1 VIDPRAWPAPP
12 IFRII
17 QEAGRVED
25 AEMRRTFNMGL
36 GYLLVVRPGDAA
48 RAAQALSAAGER
60 VFEVGEI
67 RAGARSVVSMPEPL
81 RVGVL
86 ASGRGSNLEALLE
99 AVETGRVPAVI
110 GALVTD
116 RATAGALEIARGR
129 GVEALFVDP
138 RQYPSREAHEKAVIA
153 ALDERGVGL
162 VCLAGYMRVLGATFV
177 RHFEGR
183 LLNVH
188 PAAAR
193 LPGLHAQR
201 QALEHGVKVAGA
213 TVHFVDE
220 GTDTGPIVLQAAV
233 PVLPGDT
240 EETLSRRILAEEHR
254 IYPEAVR
261 LFAERR
267 LTIDG
272 RRVHIRE
279 SP

>member
-1 VIDPRAWPAPP
+1 
-12 IFRII
+12 
-17 QEAGRVED
+17 
-25 AEMRRTFNMGL
+25 
-36 GYLLVVRPGDAA
+36 
-48 RAAQALSAAGER
+48 
-60 VFEVGEI
+60 
-67 RAGARSVVSMPEPL
+67 MPEPL
-81 RVGVL
+81 RIGVL
-86 ASGRGSNLEALLE
+86 ASGRGSNFEALVE

-110 GALVTD
+110 AALVTD
-116 RATAGALEIARGR
+116 RATAGALEIARGH

-153 ALDERGVGL
+153 TLDERGVGL
-162 VCLAGYMRVLGATFV
+162 VCLAGYMRILGATFV

-183 LLNVH
+183 LLNIH
-188 PAAAR
+188 PSLLPAF
-193 LPGLHAQR
+193 PGLHAQR
-201 QALEHGVKVAGA
+201 QALEHGVKVTGA

-240 EETLSRRILAEEHR
+240 EEALSRRVLAEEHR

-261 LFAERR
+261 LFAQGR
-267 LTIDG
+267 LAADG